1 MKSLPF
7 FKGLSWLIFLNLLVK
22 PAWIFLVDREVQ
34 NIVGHEAYGQYF
46 ALLNLSYVL
55 FFLSDAGLTTMLTQ
69 RIAEKYSRVD
79 TAVLLRF
86 KFVLLAIYTLAMVM
100 AAIMSGISQWQI
112 LWYIIAIQVLNSSF
126 IFLRGM
132 ITAHQ
137 FFSADAWFS
146 VIDKLL
152 MTLICGTM
160 IYSVALGQINLLRF
174 LQVQT
179 ICTALAVVAAAI
191 FIFSKN
197 ILHTQGIKED
207 AREIIQQIT
216 PFALII
222 LLMSLYTRA
231 DGFLLERM
239 HTNGAFEAGIYAS
252 AFRLLEAGNMVGY
265 LAASFL
271 VPFIARNQHDKKL
284 LGTVILNTR
293 HGLIFL
299 AILVS
304 SFGFFFAPWIQKF
317 LYRSEDPYN
326 ALVIG
331 LTITVLPA
339 SYLVHIYSSAL
350 TATKQFRSLISILV
364 LTVLI
369 NLTLNISFMPAY
381 GAEAAAWSAIASQYF
396 CGIACYFAASKKL
409 EISAG
414 AGSWILYLIL
424 LISLGTLYYFGKMV
438 KSNEWTILA
447 MAVLMVFLLLA
458 FQYIR
463 LKKHFIS
470 R

>member
-7 FKGLSWLIFLNLLVK
+7 FKGLSWLILLNLLVK

-46 ALLNLSYVL
+46 ALLNLSFVL

-69 RIAEKYSRVD
+69 RLAEKQTRVN
-79 TAVLLRF
+79 TSILLRF
-86 KFVLLAIYTLAMVM
+86 KLSLLILYAAAMLLTAFVTGVSRWEFLY
-100 AAIMSGISQWQI
+100 
-112 LWYIIAIQVLNSSF
+112 YIIAIQVLNSGF

-137 FFSADAWFS
+137 YFSADAWFS

-160 IYSVALGQINLLRF
+160 IYSMILGKIDLLRF
-174 LQVQT
+174 LQVQL
-179 ICTALAVVAAAI
+179 ICTAIAVIAATV
-191 FIFSKN
+191 FILSKK
-197 ILHTQGIKED
+197 ILHTHGE
-207 AREIIQQIT
+207 REKAGKIIIQIT

-231 DGFLLERM
+231 DGFLLERL
-239 HTNGAFEAGIYAS
+239 HVNGPHEAGVYAA

-271 VPFIARNQHDKKL
+271 VPFIARNQQDGL
-284 LGTVILNTR
+284 LMNTVVLNTR
-293 HGLIFL
+293 HALLTG
-299 AILVS
+299 AIMVS
-304 SFGFFFAPWIQKF
+304 SFGFFFAPWLQEIM
-317 LYRSEDPYN
+317 YRSADPYN
-326 ALVIG
+326 AQVIR
-331 LTITVLPA
+331 LTIAVLPA

-350 TATKQFRSLISILV
+350 TATKKFTALIGILSA
-364 LTVLI
+364 TVAI
-369 NLTLNISFMPAY
+369 NLTMNFILLPSY

-396 CGIACYFAASKKL
+396 CGLACLVVATKKL
-409 EISAG
+409 QLSP
-414 AGSWILYLIL
+414 GSWLVPGIILFVFCALF
-424 LISLGTLYYFGKMV
+424 YFGKMV
-438 KSNEWTILA
+438 ISNEWTILA
-447 MAVLMVFLLLA
+447 MALLIVLLLLA
-458 FQYIR
+458 FQYLR
-463 LKKHFIS
+463 LKKYFIS